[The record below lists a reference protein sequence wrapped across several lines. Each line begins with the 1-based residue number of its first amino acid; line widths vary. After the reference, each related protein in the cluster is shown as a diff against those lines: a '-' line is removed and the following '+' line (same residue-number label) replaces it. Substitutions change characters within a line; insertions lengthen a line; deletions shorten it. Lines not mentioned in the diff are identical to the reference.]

1 MENNNDG
8 VFRVK
13 CNNLFL
19 SIIDGK
25 KVVPSSL
32 YFPPRP
38 YFNPNYLNK
47 APAKI
52 R

>member
-1 MENNNDG
+1 MKNNNDG

-25 KVVPSSL
+25 IVPSSL